1 MKVQIEVTDA
11 VKAKSKAKKLTD
23 AMVRSYNRLDKDQ
36 IIPGDFPSLYLW
48 VLKSGVKTWKYQQR
62 IKGKK
67 YPYRKTLGKYP
78 TVGVNEALA
87 RAKQL
92 SHKIYGGI
100 DPREEIKSEALNI
113 QMGVAI
119 KKYYQELLT
128 ESNQYRSSTIKG
140 VKAIFNPW
148 IFRNTYDKNI
158 LRRLEN
164 ILNNKLKNKVIIFL
178 GVTFK
183 PNTDD
188 MREASSI
195 PMIKY
200 YKDISS
206 ASFNSYLIVLHT
218 EWNDFRLL
226 NFKKLVKKSNFKIF
240 DMRNIYSPSKMKNLK
255 IKYYGIG
262 R

>member
-1 MKVQIEVTDA
+1 MKVQTEVTDA

-36 IIPGDFPSLYLW
+36 IIPGDFPGLYLW

-148 IFRNTYDKNI
+148 IFRSTYDKNI
-158 LRRLEN
+158 LGRLEN
-164 ILNNKLKNKVIIFL
+164 VEDIQYKKL
-178 GVTFK
+178 
-183 PNTDD
+183 
-188 MREASSI
+188 S
-195 PMIKY
+195 MITGK
-200 YKDISS
+200 K
-206 ASFNSYLIVLHT
+206 
-218 EWNDFRLL
+218 LL
-226 NFKKLVKKSNFKIF
+226 NINRDSRYM
-240 DMRNIYSPSKMKNLK
+240 DG
-255 IKYYGIG
+255 IKQ
-262 R
+262 